1 MPRCSCDWETLSG
14 HSTPLLGLLRP
25 SGLLAFNGRYIT
37 ILVYCLSRNK
47 EENSE
52 GEVDKLVSVL
62 MPAPSS
68 LRIAIKIPKMGTIQ
82 EYLTHPL
89 LD

>member
-1 MPRCSCDWETLSG
+1 M
-14 HSTPLLGLLRP
+14 
-25 SGLLAFNGRYIT
+25 
-37 ILVYCLSRNK
+37 LVYCLSRNK